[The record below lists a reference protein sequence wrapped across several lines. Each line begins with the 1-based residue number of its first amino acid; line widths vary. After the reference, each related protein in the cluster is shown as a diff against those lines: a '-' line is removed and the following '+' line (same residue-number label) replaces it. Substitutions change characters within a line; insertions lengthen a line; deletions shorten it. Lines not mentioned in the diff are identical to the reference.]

1 MQVKMPDERTPL
13 VKDAESQKSR
23 PLGISKLLA
32 GLVGVF
38 LASADKSILLTT
50 QTQIASSLH
59 SPSNAALLLV
69 SYNLGFCVALP
80 VYGFLSDIYGS
91 RNFLLVSYALFSVG
105 CAISGAVDSIW
116 PFAFGRFVAGVGG
129 AGMTDL
135 LSVLVNEIFDITE
148 IASVRSYII
157 AADIF
162 GQGCGGPL
170 GGVIT
175 DKIGWRWAL
184 LGQAPIGML
193 CLILAYWQLPHVPK
207 KKDMDSKLS
216 LWNFDYWG
224 LGAFTIS
231 ATSFVL
237 GTTEGSSAL
246 DGHKTALF
254 ATSAIFLATLIVIE
268 KISPRPIIP
277 PSIIA
282 APNLR
287 GIFLGQFLFFANVST
302 FMNNLPPYLAHIDH
316 LTNTQI
322 AMRIWPS
329 GLGLV
334 LGSMIA
340 GKVLR
345 TSAKYRRESLIGVTI
360 SAASLIL
367 MVIRWANGIKG
378 FEIYYSFPWTVG
390 GGILLSAQFL
400 ALTVRCPD
408 QMANATAIYCLV
420 QQVGQ
425 IVGTSASTS
434 ALQRL
439 FGLRLGVNLD
449 DALREKTQIIQKLLQ
464 NYGFISSLPEI
475 LQKTVQSSYIET
487 FRLIPGLAAILTI
500 ICGILILFS

>member
-1 MQVKMPDERTPL
+1 MQVTMPDERTPL
-13 VKDAESQKSR
+13 VKDAESQKSK

-80 VYGFLSDIYGS
+80 VNELYIIFVLTSNS
-91 RNFLLVSYALFSVG
+91 
-105 CAISGAVDSIW
+105 SGAVDTLW
-116 PFAFGRFVAGVGG
+116 PFAFGRFVAGIGG

-135 LSVLVNEIFDITE
+135 LSVLVNEVFDVSE
-148 IASVRSYII
+148 IAYVRSYII

-175 DKIGWRWAL
+175 DRVGWRWAL
-184 LGQAPIGML
+184 LGQSPIGML
-193 CLILAYWQLPHVPK
+193 CLVLAYFQLPKIPK
-207 KKDMDSKLS
+207 NHHKESKLS

-231 ATSFVL
+231 ATTFVL
-237 GTTEGSSAL
+237 GTTDGNSAL
-246 DGHKTALF
+246 DDNKPALF
-254 ATSAIFLATLIVIE
+254 ATSAIFLVLLIVIE
-268 KISPRPIIP
+268 KMSSRPIIP

-282 APNLR
+282 APSVR
-287 GIFLGQFLFFANVST
+287 GIFLGQFLFFINVST

-316 LTNTQI
+316 LTNTEI
-322 AMRIWPS
+322 ALRIWPT
-329 GLGLV
+329 GLGLI

-345 TSAKYRRESLIGVTI
+345 TSARYRRESLIGVGI
-360 SAASLIL
+360 CSISLII

-390 GGILLSAQFL
+390 GGILLSAQFVAL
-400 ALTVRCPD
+400 AVRCPD

-425 IVGTSASTS
+425 IVGTSASTTV
-434 ALQRL
+434 LQQL
-439 FGLRLGVNLD
+439 FGLRLGVNLS
-449 DALREKTQIIQKLLQ
+449 DALPEKTQIIQKLLQ
-464 NYGFISSLPEI
+464 NYGSITDLPQV
-475 LQKTVQSSYIET
+475 LQNVVQSSYIEA
-487 FRLIPGLAAILTI
+487 FRLIPALSAILTI
-500 ICGILILFS
+500 TCGVLILFS

>member
-1 MQVKMPDERTPL
+1 MPDERTPL
-13 VKDAESQKSR
+13 VKDAESQKSK

-91 RNFLLVSYALFSVG
+91 RNFLLISYVLFAIG
-105 CAISGAVDSIW
+105 CAISGAVDTIW

-135 LSVLVNEIFDITE
+135 LSVLINEIFDLTE
-148 IASVRSYII
+148 LASVRSYII

-175 DKIGWRWAL
+175 DKVGWRWAL
-184 LGQAPIGML
+184 LGQSPIALL
-193 CLILAYWQLPHVPK
+193 CLILAYFQLPKVPK
-207 KKDMDSKLS
+207 KNNKESKLS

-231 ATSFVL
+231 ATSFVM
-237 GTTEGSSAL
+237 GTTDGNPAL
-246 DGHKTALF
+246 DDNKPLLF
-254 ATSAIFLATLIVIE
+254 AISGIFLVILIVIE
-268 KISPRPIIP
+268 KLSSRPIIP
-277 PSIIA
+277 PSVIA

-287 GIFLGQFLFFANVST
+287 SIFLGQFLFFVNVST
-302 FMNNLPPYLAHIDH
+302 FMNNLPPYLAKIDH

-322 AMRIWPS
+322 AMRIWPTGF
-329 GLGLV
+329 GLI

-340 GKVLR
+340 GRLLR
-345 TSAKYRRESLIGVTI
+345 KSAKYRRESLIGVGI
-360 SAASLIL
+360 CASSLIL
-367 MVIRWANGIKG
+367 MVMRWMNGIKG
-378 FEIYYSFPWTVG
+378 FEIYYSLPWTVG
-390 GGILLSAQFL
+390 GGILLSAQFVAL
-400 ALTVRCPD
+400 AARCPD
-408 QMANATAIYCLV
+408 QMANATAIFCLV

-425 IVGTSASTS
+425 IVGTSASTA
-434 ALQRL
+434 ALQQL
-439 FGLRLGVNLD
+439 FGSRLGVNLS
-449 DALREKTQIIQKLLQ
+449 DALPEKTQIIQKLLQ
-464 NYGFISSLPEI
+464 NYGAITALPEI
-475 LQKTVQSSYIET
+475 LQRAVQSSYIEA
-487 FRLIPGLAAILTI
+487 FRLIPALSATLTI